1 MNSAFKRNSL
11 TFAVLA
17 AVLATAP
24 MVHAAGSYVRNSAFE
39 ELSGTHASTTLAQPS
54 ERLNTGF
61 VRNTA
66 FESYNA
72 YEELSGTHAST
83 TAAQPLKT
91 GFVRNTAFENYDAF
105 EELSG
110 THAGVKPKARGMAGK
125 PGEKG
130 EPGSAGAKQDAD
142 PTQ

>member
-1 MNSAFKRNSL
+1 MNSSYKRNSL

-24 MVHAAGSYVRNSAFE
+24 MAHAADSYVRNSAFG
-39 ELSGTHASTTLAQPS
+39 ELSSTHAVTTSAQSS
-54 ERLNTGF
+54 EKLKTGF

-66 FESYNA
+66 FESYDA
-72 YEELSGTHAST
+72 FEELSGTHASIT
-83 TAAQPLKT
+83 PAQPIKT

-105 EELSG
+105 EDLSG
-110 THAGVKPKARGMAGK
+110 THASVKPKARGMAGK

-130 EPGSAGAKQDAD
+130 EQGSAGVKQDAD
-142 PTQ
+142 PAQ